1 MKSQKIRYIS
11 GGIAF
16 LLFGM
21 MAFGQSPSTN
31 GGSAPPSGQSA
42 GSPGASGSSS
52 QNPFFGSVP
61 TGEPTAGA
69 LPLSF
74 QGAIDRG
81 LKYNLGLLLTGE
93 GVRAGRGQRWKE
105 LSNLLPHVTTDTS
118 ANVKQ
123 VDLAT
128 FGIKLPSFPAV
139 VGPFGYFDT
148 RAYLTQHV
156 FDWKA
161 VNNVRSANE
170 NLRASEYSY
179 KDARELVVL
188 AVGYAYLQGIAGEVR
203 VETAEA
209 QRKTAQALY
218 NQAADQQKAGVSPAI
233 DTLRANVELQ
243 SRQQMV
249 IAARN
254 DFAKLKLT
262 LARAIGLPLGQELEL
277 TDRAPYRPSAPL
289 TVDEALTRAY
299 ARRSDYQSALAQVR
313 ASEYARRAAGYLP
326 SLEFDGD
333 YGVVGVTLAHSHGT
347 FDAAGTL
354 RIPLFQGGKV
364 HGEVLQAE
372 ATLNNSRS
380 QLENLRGQIDQ
391 DVRTALLDLQATAEQ
406 VAVAASN
413 VELAGETLAQARD
426 RFAAGVTDNIE
437 VVQAQEAVAS
447 ANESYISSLY
457 TYNFARISLARATG
471 LAEEGVKRYLEGKE

>member
-1 MKSQKIRYIS
+1 VRKEKVRCLY
-11 GGIAF
+11 GGIVF

-42 GSPGASGSSS
+42 GSPGAPGSSS

-61 TGEPTAGA
+61 TGKPAAGA

-74 QGAIDRG
+74 RDAIDRG

-93 GVRAGRGQRWKE
+93 GVRTGRGQRWKE
-105 LSNLLPHVTTDTS
+105 LSNLLPNVTADTS

-128 FGIKLPSFPAV
+128 VGIRFPTVPTV

-148 RAYLTQHV
+148 RAYLKQPV

-179 KDARELVVL
+179 KNARELVVL
-188 AVGYAYLQGIAGEVR
+188 AVGYAYLQAIAGEAR
-203 VETAEA
+203 VETTEA

-243 SRQQMV
+243 SRQQML

-254 DFAKLKLT
+254 DFSKLKLT

-277 TDRAPYRPSAPL
+277 TDRAPYRSSVAP

-313 ASEYARRAAGYLP
+313 ASEYARRAATHLRPVRG
-326 SLEFDGD
+326 E
-333 YGVVGVTLAHSHGT
+333 
-347 FDAAGTL
+347 AA
-354 RIPLFQGGKV
+354 P
-364 HGEVLQAE
+364 
-372 ATLNNSRS
+372 
-380 QLENLRGQIDQ
+380 
-391 DVRTALLDLQATAEQ
+391 
-406 VAVAASN
+406 
-413 VELAGETLAQARD
+413 LAGAW
-426 RFAAGVTDNIE
+426 
-437 VVQAQEAVAS
+437 
-447 ANESYISSLY
+447 
-457 TYNFARISLARATG
+457 
-471 LAEEGVKRYLEGKE
+471 KK